1 MTSKR
6 VLLTSLLGLAVV
18 LLVVATQN
26 WFILHLEPGAAAINQ
41 VNVSG
46 REAVPGLLPI
56 GLAMIALAVTL
67 MITGKIAR
75 YVLAAMT
82 LTFAVLLA
90 ISSGLA
96 AFGDDA
102 QAVQLGAAALY
113 DVTGLGSSDHMAL
126 VASIER
132 SVWPV
137 LASVTAVLAAILGV
151 VILMT
156 HRHWKAGGRKYET
169 VKTSRAV
176 PVETDR
182 ITEWDALSEGDDPSE
197 EQFLEGED
205 PHHSA
210 DGSTEAGEN
219 R

>member
-6 VLLTSLLGLAVV
+6 ALLTGLLGLGVV

-26 WFILHLEPGAAAINQ
+26 WFILHLEPGAAVTEQ
-41 VNVSG
+41 VSVTG

-67 MITGKIAR
+67 MITGKTAR

-82 LTFAVLLA
+82 VIFAVLLA
-90 ISSGLA
+90 ISNGLA

-113 DVTGLGSSDHMAL
+113 EVTGLGSSDHIAL
-126 VASIER
+126 VASVER
-132 SVWPV
+132 SIWPA
-137 LASVTAVLAAILGV
+137 LATVAAGLAAILGV
-151 VILMT
+151 FILSS
-156 HRHWKAGGRKYET
+156 HRHWKTGGRKYET
-169 VKTSRAV
+169 AKTSRAV

-182 ITEWDALSEGDDPSE
+182 ITEWDALSDGEDPSASE
-197 EQFLEGED
+197 FLEGTD
-205 PHHSA
+205 PHHTA